1 MTQNS
6 RKPRARRIYMLQGG
20 VISLQ
25 ERFILL
31 QDGFFSPKKGKLGC
45 KAG

>member
-20 VISLQ
+20 VIRLQ
-25 ERFILL
+25 GRFILL
-31 QDGFFSPKKGKLGC
+31 QDGFFCPKKAQLGC